1 MRDEKTGLTIKVL
14 DTSLCPGSV
23 GAVDSGPAKMMAEL
37 PSQDSSSATELLF
50 TCEESEA
57 LYSIGFQK
65 VNENCKR
72 EKVISAVRID
82 WGVCLHSYYPWVNIL
97 HTKVCVLKNDLLSDF
112 LACFCT
118 TDESG
123 NIVSR
128 GFCITK
134 VECLMGGQ
142 ALNLATFA
150 ELEVDQTCLTH
161 IRYFLE
167 ANARDSSWLSRARK
181 QDKLRVRAP
190 YHPDSPCYGKLF
202 SGFFDIGQLEFVDL
216 LNGKVEVLTPFKMDD
231 IEVVIN
237 EDGIP
242 VQKIEKNNIP
252 NEKIEED
259 PGSCV
264 PIPEETR
271 DRMNRLSFFFEE
283 RIIADSAIWL
293 PGIIFVYSTLLSNS
307 EEKGPLMKLIMWLA
321 QFSIVSI
328 GFYNTSVA
336 FLPEAYF
343 IALEEFR
350 RTQLYMFLFSFL
362 LSPIFCIN
370 SSQASEHFLKVSM
383 ISFIPDIALWKVTQ
397 VMYTEERFENYKI
410 LIKVWFFAML
420 AYTVYKLS
428 EFLKECFCQNNAP
441 NNRIDV
447 RRSNSKNK
455 KKETKKINKSTTDET
470 FTTKSPVQR
479 KRNNKSSNKK
489 QKTESTFSIV
499 CQYKCH
505 GILNVGYV
513 SVNCTE
519 TCFNQFHLQCWAKF
533 LEVQR
538 LEHETAL
545 LGNDCLTQA
554 CAGRIFEIVWVDKF
568 GIETSRKYV
577 YADLSTVQHNSKQ
590 RGKGKQKDKLT
601 RSISDT
607 SGSSDSRVN
616 YEEKIPTKPNP
627 IQQSHPPL
635 KQSKS
640 LDLRPVERA
649 ATPQQSVAV
658 SARNGSKSY
667 ASMVKNNNNNE
678 EENIRSPSG
687 ANSINNSELL
697 EEILELNCPEYFN
710 QSCKLPEKSKILSLI
725 AKSKQPDKFG
735 VYRSASVPTSSALI
749 FVPGAGAGS
758 GGGGSVITNKAAPTE
773 PRSGPAAASPGVDRG
788 SAAAPVERR
797 KAALAEAGPVSP
809 FSRLMARHFPAY
821 SVAEVDAAVREV
833 TAATKLEETTIP
845 LFRRMIGERLEQ
857 TNTDNE
863 IYMSDEDEEDT
874 EDECLICTEL
884 LRTELLRLTPCGHMF
899 HRVCIKEWLNK
910 DLTCPKCRAKVEI
923 KS

>member
-23 GAVDSGPAKMMAEL
+23 GAVDSDPAKMMAEL

-123 NIVSR
+123 NIESR

-142 ALNLATFA
+142 ALNLGTFA

-216 LNGKVEVLTPFKMDD
+216 LNGKVEVRTPFKMDD

-397 VMYTEERFENYKI
+397 V
-410 LIKVWFFAML
+410 
-420 AYTVYKLS
+420 
-428 EFLKECFCQNNAP
+428 
-441 NNRIDV
+441 
-447 RRSNSKNK
+447 
-455 KKETKKINKSTTDET
+455 
-470 FTTKSPVQR
+470 
-479 KRNNKSSNKK
+479 
-489 QKTESTFSIV
+489 
-499 CQYKCH
+499 
-505 GILNVGYV
+505 
-513 SVNCTE
+513 
-519 TCFNQFHLQCWAKF
+519 
-533 LEVQR
+533 
-538 LEHETAL
+538 
-545 LGNDCLTQA
+545 
-554 CAGRIFEIVWVDKF
+554 
-568 GIETSRKYV
+568 
-577 YADLSTVQHNSKQ
+577 
-590 RGKGKQKDKLT
+590 
-601 RSISDT
+601 SDT
-607 SGSSDSRVN
+607 
-616 YEEKIPTKPNP
+616 
-627 IQQSHPPL
+627 
-635 KQSKS
+635 
-640 LDLRPVERA
+640 
-649 ATPQQSVAV
+649 TPAQAQ
-658 SARNGSKSY
+658 
-667 ASMVKNNNNNE
+667 
-678 EENIRSPSG
+678 
-687 ANSINNSELL
+687 
-697 EEILELNCPEYFN
+697 
-710 QSCKLPEKSKILSLI
+710 
-725 AKSKQPDKFG
+725 
-735 VYRSASVPTSSALI
+735 
-749 FVPGAGAGS
+749 
-758 GGGGSVITNKAAPTE
+758 
-773 PRSGPAAASPGVDRG
+773 
-788 SAAAPVERR
+788 
-797 KAALAEAGPVSP
+797 
-809 FSRLMARHFPAY
+809 
-821 SVAEVDAAVREV
+821 
-833 TAATKLEETTIP
+833 
-845 LFRRMIGERLEQ
+845 
-857 TNTDNE
+857 
-863 IYMSDEDEEDT
+863 
-874 EDECLICTEL
+874 
-884 LRTELLRLTPCGHMF
+884 
-899 HRVCIKEWLNK
+899 
-910 DLTCPKCRAKVEI
+910 
-923 KS
+923 